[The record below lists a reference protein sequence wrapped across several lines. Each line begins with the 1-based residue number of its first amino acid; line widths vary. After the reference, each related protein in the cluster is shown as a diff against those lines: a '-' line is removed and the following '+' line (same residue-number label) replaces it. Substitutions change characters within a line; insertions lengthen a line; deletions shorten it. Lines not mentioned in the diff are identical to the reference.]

1 MTPQV
6 SGGARRR
13 PAPRGMVTVEL
24 AIGTLTATVL
34 TAVLVTLTMLG
45 VAQASASEASAQLA
59 RQIARG
65 DDAAI
70 AAAEDRTPGEAEV
83 AHRDGGVE
91 VTVTTTSFV
100 LGLGHIPIRASTWAA
115 YEPGEG
121 P

>member
-1 MTPQV
+1 MHPQV
-6 SGGARRR
+6 SGGGRRR
-13 PAPRGMVTVEL
+13 PTPRGMVTVEL

-45 VAQASASEASAQLA
+45 VTQASASEASAQLA

-65 DDAAI
+65 DEAAI
-70 AAAEDRTPGEAEV
+70 EAAEERTPGKTEIK
-83 AHRDGGVE
+83 HRDGGVE
-91 VTVTTTSFV
+91 VTVVTSSFV
-100 LGLGHIPIRASTWAA
+100 LGYGDVPVRATTWAA